1 MATLAYPPITVNEL
15 LISTADGRTLAQGPL
30 EPTRAYWIGRESQCD
45 FTLGDPSVSAK
56 HALVFCAAG
65 RWHVADAGSLTGL
78 ETEAGPTRSAV
89 FAPDAWIK
97 VGSVYL
103 WLSGRIPPAGELP
116 DAAGPD
122 ASRIVRLAIE
132 RDPSEPETEPRP
144 APAEVLTVT
153 DATGAVHLCA
163 DLSGSA
169 SRKASGVPRI
179 LVGRAACC
187 DLQVCHPSVEPVHCV
202 LALGAQHWSL
212 VDAGC
217 EGGIMIAGKRWY
229 RKRMEPGTSV
239 PVGDFMLSVARL
251 ARTQPVIEVPGLD
264 GPPAPRKPS
273 AFLG

>member
-1 MATLAYPPITVNEL
+1 MNEL

-78 ETEAGPTRSAV
+78 ETEAGPTRAAV
-89 FAPDAWIK
+89 FAADAWIK

-103 WLSGRIPPAGELP
+103 WLSGPIPPAGEMP
-116 DAAGPD
+116 DG
-122 ASRIVRLAIE
+122 SRSDPARPVKLAIE
-132 RDPSEPETEPRP
+132 RDPSEPAPETDP
-144 APAEVLTVT
+144 APAEVLTVS
-153 DATGAVHLCA
+153 DAAGAVHLCA
-163 DLSGSA
+163 DLTGA
-169 SRKASGVPRI
+169 AGRKATGVPRI

-187 DLQVCHPSVEPVHCV
+187 DLQILHPSVDPVHCV

-217 EGGIMIAGKRWY
+217 EDGIMIAGKRWY

-239 PVGDFMLSVARL
+239 PVGDFALSVVRL
-251 ARTQPVIEVPGLD
+251 ARTQAALEVPGLD
-264 GPPAPRKPS
+264 GAPSPRRPS